1 MTINHLPFEKT
12 EIEGSIIA
20 RWQRVV
26 EHFPEQIA
34 VTTANGERYTYAELE
49 QAANRLAHALLNAL
63 GAENCPVVLLFDQAY
78 PLLISILGAL
88 KAGKAYVA
96 FDTTQEIE
104 QLQLLYKTVAPPVM
118 VTNTR
123 YYALAQ
129 AIANMTD
136 PTMLNP
142 QSIWLLEALPESNAA
157 FPALSI
163 APDAI
168 ATIVFTSGTV
178 KQPKGVARSHRIV
191 LYRTWYAVGTQ
202 PFGPGHCIAG
212 IRHCGLGGGML
223 YLFFALLY
231 GATYCLYD
239 LKRGSLQELAEWLQ
253 RERIS
258 YFPPPIILFRQWLET
273 VAPGTFYPHLRYIEP
288 SGRKTNADL
297 EPLWPHVSDEC
308 IVQTGYAATEVDR
321 ITSALITRH
330 TSLPEGVL
338 HVGTPLPDR
347 TVSLIQEDG
356 QTAAVG
362 EIGEIVVRSRYI
374 PTGYWQQPELSSE
387 RFIQADDGS
396 GETSYRTGDFGYWRS
411 DGNLELVGRQDSQVK
426 LRGYRIVL
434 GEVEDALRTL
444 PSVKEAVVAADEE
457 KGLLL
462 AYLVAASEPP
472 PSATLLR
479 DALAAKLPH
488 YALPNHIIFLPHFP
502 LLTSGKVNRR
512 ALPAPE
518 VSRGGLTTPYV
529 PPRTQVE
536 AELIAIWERLL
547 PVHPIG
553 VEDHFF
559 DLGGHSILALRLLH
573 AVEQHFQQPIAL
585 RQFIFKP
592 TVAYLAT
599 LFNTNVFN
607 TNVSSESPDGDE
619 DAALSTMMANAELRA
634 LYDALDDKAEID
646 RLRAQIRIKPRL
658 PRRLQ
663 QLLRLPQPVALSLFY
678 QLLQQTWVQRR
689 YFAHQTVLVQQF
701 LAGMEE
707 RPAQKSLVARCLFFG
722 ALNHF
727 GVRHTLFTRL
737 QAANKISVVGLDAL
751 TAARSRQQGVIL
763 LTSHNY
769 QLPYFRTFNLTQG
782 WISNMT
788 LLTRNRMFDK
798 VRSEHL
804 LYARQLELASQ
815 TLQQGQ
821 AIYIAPDVDRGHGT
835 SITVPFHGRMH
846 PFRTSFADLALLT
859 DAQIFFVASD
869 LQAYNR
875 FSFQVVGPLDMGN
888 AAMRYEERVQHLLD
902 QYIAHLRRQWAKNP
916 WALPWWLMREHL
928 AYPPVT
934 IEKCEVNNL

>member
-12 EIEGSIIA
+12 EIEGSIST

-34 VTTANGERYTYAELE
+34 VTTANGERYTYAELD

-63 GAENCPVVLLFDQAY
+63 GTENCPVVLLFDHGY
-78 PLLISILGAL
+78 PLLIGILGAL

-96 FDTTQEIE
+96 FDTTQELE
-104 QLQLLYKTVAPPVM
+104 QLQLLYKTVAPPVT
-118 VTNTR
+118 VTNTT

-129 AIANMTD
+129 TIATMTD
-136 PTMLNP
+136 AATFNP
-142 QSIWLLEALPESNAA
+142 QSIWRLETLPESNAA
-157 FPALSI
+157 SPALSI

-202 PFGPGHCIAG
+202 PFGPGHCVAG

-231 GATYCLYD
+231 GSTYCLYD
-239 LKRGSLQELAEWLQ
+239 LKRGSLQDLTEWLQ

-273 VAPGTFYPHLRYIEP
+273 LAPGAFYPHLRYIEP
-288 SGRKTNADL
+288 SGRKTRADL
-297 EPLWPHVSDEC
+297 EPLWPHVSAEC

-347 TVSLIQEDG
+347 TVSIIQEDG
-356 QTAAVG
+356 QVVDAKNVAVG

-374 PTGYWQQPELSSE
+374 PTGYWRQPALSSE
-387 RFIQADDGS
+387 RFIQAGDGS
-396 GETSYRTGDFGYWRS
+396 DETIYRTGDFGYWRS

-426 LRGYRIVL
+426 LRGYRVVL
-434 GEVEDALRTL
+434 GEVEDAIRTL
-444 PSVKEAVVAADEE
+444 PSVKEAVVTADEE

-472 PSATLLR
+472 PSANLLR

-488 YALPNHIIFLPHFP
+488 YALPNHIIFLPHLP

-518 VSRGGLTTPYV
+518 PSRGGLTTPYV

-536 AELIAIWERLL
+536 AALVAIWERLL
-547 PVHPIG
+547 PVYPIG

-573 AVEQHFQQPIAL
+573 AVEQHFQQPVAL

-592 TVAYLAT
+592 TIAHLAT
-599 LFNTNVFN
+599 LFNTNISN
-607 TNVSSESPDGDE
+607 EAPDGEEHAD
-619 DAALSTMMANAELRA
+619 LSTLMDHAELRA
-634 LYDALDDKAEID
+634 LYEALDDKAEID
-646 RLRAQIRIKPRL
+646 RLRNRIRPKPTV

-663 QLLRLPQPVALSLFY
+663 SLLRLPQSVALPLFY
-678 QLLQQTWVQRR
+678 QLLQQTWVQQR
-689 YFAHQTVLVQQF
+689 YMPRQTGLVQQF

-707 RPAQKSLVARCLFFG
+707 MPAQKSLVTRCLFFG
-722 ALNHF
+722 ALSHF
-727 GVRHTLFTRL
+727 GVRQTLFTRL
-737 QAANKISVVGLDAL
+737 EAANKISVVGVDAL
-751 TAARSRQQGVIL
+751 AAARSRQQGVIL

-769 QLPYFRTFNLTQG
+769 QSPYFRTFRLTQG

-788 LLTRNRMFDK
+788 LLTRNRTFDK
-798 VRSEHL
+798 VRAEQI
-804 LYARQLELASQ
+804 LYTRQLELARQ
-815 TLQQGQ
+815 RLQQGQ

-846 PFRTSFADLALLT
+846 PFRTSFAELALLT
-859 DAQIFFVASD
+859 AAQIFFVASD
-869 LQAYNR
+869 LQAYDR
-875 FSFQVVGPLDMGN
+875 FSFQLLGPYDMGTT
-888 AAMRYEERVQHLLD
+888 AMNYTERVQHLMN
-902 QYIAHLRRQWAKNP
+902 QYVAHLRQQWARNP
-916 WALPWWLMREHL
+916 WALPWWLMSEHL

-934 IEKCEVNNL
+934 IEKSEV